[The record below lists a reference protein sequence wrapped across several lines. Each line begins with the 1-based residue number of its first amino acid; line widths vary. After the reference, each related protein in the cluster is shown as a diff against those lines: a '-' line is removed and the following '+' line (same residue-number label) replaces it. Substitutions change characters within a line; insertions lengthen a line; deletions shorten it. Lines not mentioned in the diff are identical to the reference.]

1 MIGNPPAGTTPSWPG
16 QQAAVAADE
25 QQVAASMLLV
35 VQAIQ
40 RLHAAFDAKFI
51 HPKNLP

>member
-16 QQAAVAADE
+16 KQSPPDEPQWAAN
-25 QQVAASMLLV
+25 MLLV

-51 HPKNLP
+51 HPKNVP

>member
-16 QQAAVAADE
+16 QQATAAIDE
-25 QQVAASMLLV
+25 QQEAANMLLV

-40 RLHAAFDAKFI
+40 RLHTAFDAIFI
-51 HPKNLP
+51 HPKNMP